1 MVRSGRKRGF
11 TLTEVMIVTTL
22 IAMLAMMS
30 TAAVQRLSKHA
41 EGSAFWNDGRVFAEA
56 FGRCAQERGCYP
68 EDQTVAGEVPVGMG
82 DYLRATNWL
91 RITPLG
97 GRYEWDNKDATN
109 SLGVVFNAAIKVTG
123 CTWTLEN
130 LQRLDRLYDDGNLS
144 TGNILV
150 TDAGTTVIFVIERRS
165 T

>member
-1 MVRSGRKRGF
+1 MQRRVRNRGF
-11 TLTEVMIVTTL
+11 TVTEIMVVTTL
-22 IAMLAMMS
+22 ISLLAMMS

-41 EGSAFWNDGRVFAEA
+41 ESSAFWNDGRVFAEA
-56 FGRCAQERGCYP
+56 FGRHAQERGSYP
-68 EDQTVAGEVPVGMG
+68 ADQTVTGEVPAGMA

-123 CTWTLEN
+123 CTWTLDN
-130 LQRLDRLYDDGNLS
+130 LLRLDQIYDDGNLA
-144 TGNILV
+144 TGNIIV
-150 TDAGTTVIFVIERRS
+150 TDAGTTVFFVIERRTS
-165 T
+165 